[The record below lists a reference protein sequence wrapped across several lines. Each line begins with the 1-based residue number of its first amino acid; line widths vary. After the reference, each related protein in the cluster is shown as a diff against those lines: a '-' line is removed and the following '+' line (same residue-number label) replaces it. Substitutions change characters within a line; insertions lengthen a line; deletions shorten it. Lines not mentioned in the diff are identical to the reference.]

1 MVVTQNKNPGAA
13 VLIALIAG
21 LFGFQ
26 GIGHMYTG
34 KTSKGIGLWLIGWL
48 MGIYIVLFTFGGVLP
63 MTIILESISYHIGFD
78 KHMMG

>member
-1 MVVTQNKNPGAA
+1 
-13 VLIALIAG
+13 
-21 LFGFQ
+21 
-26 GIGHMYTG
+26 MYTG
-34 KTSKGIGLWLIGWL
+34 KTSKVIGLWLIGWL